1 MKNHN
6 RIIII
11 NLISSVLIQG
21 ITFLS
26 APVFSRLLGTANYG
40 IVSMYHTWGEIFTI
54 LFPLQ
59 VNATL
64 HMARARFPM
73 EEQPRYQSS
82 VMGLGMVLY
91 LLCAVLCVLFLQPVS
106 RLLKME
112 PTAIRVLLFFSFG
125 QYCVSF
131 LNAKYSFEFSAGK
144 NFVLSLFTT
153 VSSVGLSILL
163 VLRMPEESN
172 YWGRILGEAATY
184 AVLAVITCAVLFYR
198 GKTFFRG
205 AYWQY
210 ALLMGAPLVFHAL
223 SGTLLAQSDRIMIR
237 MMGSASDVGIYS
249 LSSNFS
255 AVLAL
260 VFYALH
266 NAWTPF
272 YHELSRLNQIAEMKQ
287 RARHYFELFTVLACG
302 FVLLTNEVYHVFA
315 DRSYWDGTG
324 MIFVLSASHYMVFL
338 CTVCLNYELFRQKT
352 KLVAAGTVAAAL
364 VNVALNWAL
373 IPQFGF
379 YGAAW
384 ATAIAHGIQFL
395 IHYVAVKRMGKGA
408 FPFGW
413 KDLLPGT
420 ALFLAVD
427 LFAAVTPRWGLL
439 RWCIAAVLGAWEVL
453 RIVRRKRIF

>member
-6 RIIII
+6 RVIII

-40 IVSMYHTWGEIFTI
+40 VVSMYHTWGEIFSI

-59 VNATL
+59 INATL
-64 HMARARFPM
+64 HMARTRFPM
-73 EEQPRYQSS
+73 EEQDRYQSAA
-82 VMGLGMVLY
+82 MGLGTVLY
-91 LLCAVLCVLFLQPVS
+91 LLCSALCLLFLHPLS

-112 PTAIRVLLFFSFG
+112 PLAICVLIFFSFG

-131 LNAKYSFEFSAGK
+131 LNAKYSFEFSAGR
-144 NFVLSLFTT
+144 NFLLSFFTT
-153 VSSVGLSILL
+153 VSSIGLSVLL
-163 VLRMPEESN
+163 VLRLPQETN

-184 AVLAVITCAVLFYR
+184 VVLAVIACAVLFYR
-198 GKTFFRG
+198 GKTFYRR
-205 AYWQY
+205 AYWQC
-210 ALLMGAPLVFHAL
+210 ALLLGAPLVFHAL
-223 SGTLLAQSDRIMIR
+223 SGTLLAQSDRIMVR
-237 MMGSASDVGIYS
+237 MMGTESDVGIYS

-255 AVLAL
+255 TVLSL

-272 YHELSRLNQIAEMKQ
+272 YHELSRLNQIAEMKR
-287 RARHYFELFTVLACG
+287 RAKHYFELFTVLACG

-352 KLVAAGTVAAAL
+352 KLVAVSTVAAAL
-364 VNVALNWAL
+364 VNVALNWVL
-373 IPQFGF
+373 IRRFGF

-395 IHYVAVKRMGKGA
+395 IHYGAVKRMGG
-408 FPFGW
+408 FPFSLRE
-413 KDLLPGT
+413 LLPGT
-420 ALFLAVD
+420 VLFLAVD
-427 LFAAVTPRWGLL
+427 LFAAMTAGWWPLRWG
-439 RWCIAAVLGAWEVL
+439 IAAVLGAWEL
-453 RIVRRKRIF
+453 FRIVRRKRIF